1 MIIAIIICVI
11 LLIIFPELFW
21 LLILAVIGGVIGFF
35 IYFKRKKEQ
44 EEYIEKKV
52 KESTDRDRQDP
63 THTHYYKP
71 TEQIQNKT
79 AEIHKQFDQV
89 KKECE
94 TYTNKPTEQTQN
106 KVTEIHRQFEQDEK
120 ERETYARLNLEYC
133 NSYKNITNDPL
144 VTAMRWGASSLTIF
158 QNCPLVY
165 KYHNISVKHVDRN
178 MLRRMVIAKEY
189 EVTLSISDSDDIDIY
204 RGEYRIGQL
213 GDKIEMC
220 RDWLKKGFPVRC
232 EFVSFQQNA
241 EKVALF
247 FYRDEESKLENH
259 KCDIVKLTS
268 CFSSQKQ
275 EAISFLEKGEKLFI
289 DTDDND
295 KPYLRNID
303 HEPIGNLPAKYNR
316 AYEDDLIS
324 GIYFD
329 HCEPKEGEFDLYDED
344 RKEIPFVRIYLSE

>member
-1 MIIAIIICVI
+1 MIIALIICVL

-21 LLILAVIGGVIGFF
+21 IVILAVIGGVIAFF
-35 IYFKRKKEQ
+35 AYFKKKEEKEQ
-44 EEYIEKKV
+44 ERKIKEIMAKSQQEQMLQSSASAITKQTNTSYPTPV
-52 KESTDRDRQDP
+52 KTS
-63 THTHYYKP
+63 
-71 TEQIQNKT
+71 
-79 AEIHKQFDQV
+79 
-89 KKECE
+89 
-94 TYTNKPTEQTQN
+94 EQTQN
-106 KVTEIHRQFEQDEK
+106 KATEIHRQFEQDEK

-133 NSYKNITNDPL
+133 NSYKNVTNDPL
-144 VTAMRWGASSLTIF
+144 VTAMRLGASSCTIF

-165 KYHNISVKHVDRN
+165 KYHNISVKNVDRN

-189 EVTLSISDSDDIDIY
+189 EVTLSISDSDDIDVY
-204 RGEYRIGQL
+204 RGEYCICQL
-213 GDKIEMC
+213 GDKVEMC

-247 FYRDEESKLENH
+247 FYRDEEGKLKNN

-303 HEPIGNLPAKYNR
+303 YEPIGNLPTKYNR
-316 AYEDDLIS
+316 AYEDDLIG

-344 RKEIPFVRIYLSE
+344 RKEIPFVKVYLSE

>member
-1 MIIAIIICVI
+1 MIIALIICI
-11 LLIIFPELFW
+11 LLLIIFPESFW
-21 LLILAVIGGVIGFF
+21 IVILTVIGGVIAFHF
-35 IYFKRKKEQ
+35 YFKKKKEKEQ
-44 EEYIEKKV
+44 EKKIKEKISNSQQQMPQSSASAITKQPHASYTPPV
-52 KESTDRDRQDP
+52 K
-63 THTHYYKP
+63 H
-71 TEQIQNKT
+71 
-79 AEIHKQFDQV
+79 
-89 KKECE
+89 
-94 TYTNKPTEQTQN
+94 TEQTLN
-106 KVTEIHRQFEQDEK
+106 KVTEIHKQIEQDEN

-144 VTAMRWGASSLTIF
+144 VTAMRWGASSRTIF

-165 KYHNISVKHVDRN
+165 KYHNISVKQVDRN

-189 EVTLSISDSDDIDIY
+189 EVTLSVSDSDDIDIY
-204 RGEYRIGQL
+204 RGEYCIGQL
-213 GDKIEMC
+213 GDKIDMC

-259 KCDIVKLTS
+259 KCSIVKLTS

-303 HEPIGNLPAKYNR
+303 YEPLGNLPAKYNR

-329 HCEPKEGEFDLYDED
+329 HCEPKEGEFDLYDEE